1 MNKLTQTL
9 NNTSGRF
16 TTLVVSNGKSKQ
28 SYCAQIDSAT
38 ERMVSFYDVNAGRNR
53 RVNAA
58 QIVLARSG
66 STVYR
71 RSSR

>member
-16 TTLVVSNGKSKQ
+16 TTLVVSNGKSNT
-28 SYCAQIDSAT
+28 SYCARINSAGN
-38 ERMVSFYDVNAGRNR
+38 RVVSFYDVNGGRNR
-53 RVNAA
+53 RVNAS

-66 STVYR
+66 DAVYR
-71 RSSR
+71 RNSR